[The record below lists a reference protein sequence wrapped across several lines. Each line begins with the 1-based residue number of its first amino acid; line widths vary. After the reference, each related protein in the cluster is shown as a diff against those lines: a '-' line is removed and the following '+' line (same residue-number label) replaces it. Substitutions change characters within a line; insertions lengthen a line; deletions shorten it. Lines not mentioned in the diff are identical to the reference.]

1 MEDNIMDFD
10 AEVLEKLIYKHL
22 APALRA
28 RAGRDADGNPIDA
41 LDQPDAAP
49 PPEPP
54 AAPAPNRGGAPI
66 GNQNARKHGLC
77 SKRLT
82 PEQQEAL
89 PDAMAPYSLVEEIAA
104 LRVKLAD
111 ALGDESTSHDVLL
124 RYMMVLARMIRIDDR
139 VRHGP

>member
-10 AEVLEKLIYKHL
+10 AQILEKLIYKHL
-22 APALRA
+22 TPALRA

-41 LDQPDAAP
+41 LDQPDTEP
-49 PPEPP
+49 SPEPP
-54 AAPAPNRGGAPI
+54 AAPAPKGRGAPV
-66 GNQNARKHGLC
+66 GNQNARKHGLY
-77 SKRLT
+77 SRRLT

-89 PDAMAPYSLVEEIAA
+89 PDAMAAYALVEEIAA

-111 ALGDESTSHDVLL
+111 ALGDQSTSHDVLL

-139 VRHGP
+139 VRFGK